1 MSAKSKQKTLGFGMK
16 PKPLLLKDVLQLF
29 GNAAAITG
37 NKSQVVKVQEI
48 KEILVRASG
57 LESKFIIRGLQ
68 GKLSIRPARKSVIA
82 ALAQHASVL
91 FSVPLLYGVRPT
103 EKLVEGRNYSDDEKV
118 RFGEAKGWIEGSIE
132 ATRSALYN
140 QSSNTTHSAAPSSL
154 FLAVPH
160 GPQNPSRRAFGG
172 RRQHRVQFRLQ

>member
-16 PKPLLLKDVLQLF
+16 PKPLLLKDVLQSF
-29 GNAAAITG
+29 RKVAAING
-37 NKSQVVKVQEI
+37 NKSHDVKVQEI

-118 RFGEAKGWIEGSIE
+118 RFGEAKGWIELGVDRSDAIGPLQPVFQHNSLRGSV
-132 ATRSALYN
+132 
-140 QSSNTTHSAAPSSL
+140 
-154 FLAVPH
+154 FAVPH
-160 GPQNPSRRAFGG
+160 GPQKPSRRAFGG